1 MLKTKQ
7 LNIKIMKTFK
17 QTTTEQ
23 LIKAVQSLMSDT
35 TDTQDYLNSLNRE
48 ELRTLICQLA

>member
-1 MLKTKQ
+1 MR
-7 LNIKIMKTFK
+7 TFK
-17 QTTTEQ
+17 QTTTKQ

-35 TDTQDYLNSLNRE
+35 TDTQDYHRALAHYLNSLNRE